1 MIAALVGTAAVPAF
15 AAANSTPETRTIQQV
30 AADDAQSVVVA
41 SDEQPADLSRSA
53 IPRPPPARSR
63 RRRRR
68 RPRPPVPARRPA
80 AAAAAVSYSSVK
92 VDLNMKGPGS
102 GAIRWPLAK
111 INHIGEGF
119 GARGGEHQGVDL
131 LTNGGTPIFA
141 ATSGTVNVSSEGYYG
156 YGVAVTIDTVINGT
170 KVTTLYGHMRYGSRQ
185 VVHGQKVSVGQVIG
199 LVGSTGRSTANHLHF
214 EVMLNGSHV
223 DPLAWLARERRL
235 TASVRHA
242 PSRGAVPRVGANL
255 IPDAQ
260 PSEGKPMGSTPH
272 IRTMDALGLLV
283 LRHHEHGCRT
293 LRASVASPAGRRLFH
308 ALRDVVRPRVDRPGS
323 RLGLFVRMADA
334 HTGAERRI

>member
-41 SDEQPADLSRSA
+41 SDEQPADLSRSSYSA
-53 IPRPPPARSR
+53 TTAGEISKKKAQEAAAAR
-63 RRRRR
+63 
-68 RPRPPVPARRPA
+68 ARQAAA

-223 DPLAWLARERRL
+223 DPLAWLR
-235 TASVRHA
+235 
-242 PSRGAVPRVGANL
+242 AN
-255 IPDAQ
+255 
-260 PSEGKPMGSTPH
+260 
-272 IRTMDALGLLV
+272 
-283 LRHHEHGCRT
+283 
-293 LRASVASPAGRRLFH
+293 AG
-308 ALRDVVRPRVDRPGS
+308 
-323 RLGLFVRMADA
+323 
-334 HTGAERRI
+334 